1 MNKKHIISISLLTCL
16 FLNFQSYA
24 NIKDKSFSQ
33 AQTIYKSFCS
43 NIITKKNII
52 DKNWSNIKRTKNLH
66 IYKNKNER
74 LQINIFYRSNKIQK
88 LIFTFYNHANRPL
101 IEMRS
106 NNNCLLQTI
115 RRIVYDKASIAYE
128 IQSLNIKNYK
138 IEERQLLNPKKPKLT
153 DTNNKNIIALVDTG
167 INYTLTE
174 FHKNIAVKNG
184 TILGFDYWDNDD
196 KPFDSDPRQN
206 PFYPRSHG
214 STIFSVLAK
223 EAPNS
228 HIAPYR
234 FPALNM
240 CKFREVIEHIAKNS
254 IRLVN
259 LSMGSNKLKDW
270 VCFEKAAKQYN
281 NIIFVVSAGNN
292 GFDIDKHPIYPA
304 SLKLKNIITVTSSDQ
319 NGRIG
324 RGSNIGKLS
333 VDFILPAERIEV
345 IDHRGVKSYTG
356 GTSYAA
362 PRLVALISRFIEK
375 NPNTTNN
382 KIFEFLEKRSIQK
395 GIKKTK
401 YGWIPDPLDDYLIN

>member
-1 MNKKHIISISLLTCL
+1 
-16 FLNFQSYA
+16 
-24 NIKDKSFSQ
+24 
-33 AQTIYKSFCS
+33 
-43 NIITKKNII
+43 
-52 DKNWSNIKRTKNLH
+52 
-66 IYKNKNER
+66 
-74 LQINIFYRSNKIQK
+74 
-88 LIFTFYNHANRPL
+88 
-101 IEMRS
+101 
-106 NNNCLLQTI
+106 
-115 RRIVYDKASIAYE
+115 
-128 IQSLNIKNYK
+128 
-138 IEERQLLNPKKPKLT
+138 
-153 DTNNKNIIALVDTG
+153 
-167 INYTLTE
+167 
-174 FHKNIAVKNG
+174 
-184 TILGFDYWDNDD
+184 
-196 KPFDSDPRQN
+196 
-206 PFYPRSHG
+206 
-214 STIFSVLAK
+214 
-223 EAPNS
+223 
-228 HIAPYR
+228 
-234 FPALNM
+234 M

-292 GFDIDKHPIYPA
+292 GFDIDKQPIYPA

-382 KIFEFLEKRSIQK
+382 KIFEFLQKRSIQK

>member
-1 MNKKHIISISLLTCL
+1 
-16 FLNFQSYA
+16 
-24 NIKDKSFSQ
+24 
-33 AQTIYKSFCS
+33 
-43 NIITKKNII
+43 
-52 DKNWSNIKRTKNLH
+52 
-66 IYKNKNER
+66 
-74 LQINIFYRSNKIQK
+74 
-88 LIFTFYNHANRPL
+88 
-101 IEMRS
+101 MRS

-128 IQSLNIKNYK
+128 IQSLNVKNYK

-153 DTNNKNIIALVDTG
+153 ATNNKNIIALIDTG

-228 HIAPYR
+228 YIAPYR

-292 GFDIDKHPIYPA
+292 GFDIDKQPIYPA

-382 KIFEFLEKRSIQK
+382 KIFEFLQKRSIQK